1 MLDKKIE
8 VFRLDNEIIE
18 LVTKETKIK
27 SSTITKVI
35 ELLDEGNTVPF
46 IARYRKE
53 MTSGLDEVEIKL
65 IQDTYEY
72 AKQLKERK
80 EEVIRLIDEQ
90 DKLTESLEKEIKDA
104 TKLQRIEDLYR
115 PYRKKRRTRATIA
128 KEKGLEPLATQ
139 IYEQS
144 ISDVSAEAENYFSEE
159 HELTEVDAVLA
170 GVNDIIAEWISEDAS
185 YREYIRTET
194 WKRGSL
200 ETVVKDESLDE
211 KQVFKMYYEYSE
223 PIRTLVSHR
232 TLAINRGEKE
242 DVLRVTI
249 SPPVEQIIDFLERQV
264 ISKHKQEEC
273 VKILKLAVE
282 DSYKRLIEPSVEREV
297 RNRLTEEAE
306 IQAIEI
312 FSENLKNLL
321 LQPPLKGRMI
331 LALDPAYRTGCKL
344 AVIDE
349 TGKMHKVSV
358 IYPTA
363 PRNDIKG
370 SEKVVLDY
378 IDKYNIELIAIGNG
392 TASRE
397 SEQFIADVINN
408 NQLDVAY
415 IIVNEA
421 GASVYSASELAR
433 KEFPDLEVEERSAV
447 SIGRRVQDPL
457 AELVKIDP
465 KSIGVGQYQ
474 HDVTQK
480 LLNESLDFVVETAV
494 NQVGVNVNTA
504 SAPLLE
510 HVAGLSKTTAENV
523 ILKREEL
530 GKFTSRKQLKD
541 VPRLGPKTYE
551 QSIGF
556 LRIIDGEHPLDQ
568 TPIHPES
575 YKQTE
580 KLLAL
585 LGCELTDIGTE
596 TLNQKIKDMNLTEM
610 ALELDIG
617 ELTLKDITD
626 ALMRPGRDPREDF
639 PQPLLKQGVLSLENL
654 EKGMEMQGTV
664 RNVVDF
670 GAFVDIGV
678 GQDGLVH
685 ISKLSDRFVKHP
697 MDVVSV
703 GDVVTVWIEDVDVE
717 RGRVALTMKKA

>member
-1 MLDKKIE
+1 M
-8 VFRLDNEIIE
+8 DNEIIE
-18 LVTKETKIK
+18 IVTKDTKIK
-27 SSTITKVI
+27 ASIVTKVI
-35 ELLDEGNTVPF
+35 ELLEEGNTVPF

-65 IQDTYEY
+65 IQDTFEY
-72 AKQLKERK
+72 ATQLKERK

-90 DKLTESLEKEIKDA
+90 EKLTEELAKEINAA
-104 TKLQRIEDLYR
+104 TKLQRVEDLYR
-115 PYRKKRRTRATIA
+115 PYRKKRRTRATVA
-128 KEKGLEPLATQ
+128 KEKGLEPLAKE
-139 IYEQS
+139 IYEQTLA
-144 ISDVSAEAENYFSEE
+144 DVQSEAKQYISEE
-159 HELTEVDAVLA
+159 HELASVEDVLA
-170 GVNDIIAEWISEDAS
+170 GTNDILAEWISDEAS
-185 YREYIRTET
+185 YREHIRSAT
-194 WKRGSL
+194 WKKGKI
-200 ETVVKDESLDE
+200 ETEAKDSSLDE
-211 KQVFKMYYEYSE
+211 KEVYKMYYEYSE
-223 PIRTLVSHR
+223 PINTLVSHR
-232 TLAINRGEKE
+232 ILAINRGEKE
-242 DVLRVTI
+242 GVLRVSVQAPI
-249 SPPVEQIIDFLERQV
+249 EGIITYLGNQV
-264 ISKHKQEEC
+264 IPKRTEEAC
-273 VKILKLAVE
+273 AVILDEAIE
-282 DSYKRLIEPSVEREV
+282 DSYKRLIEPSVEREI

-306 IQAIEI
+306 AQAIEI

-321 LQPPLKGRMI
+321 LQAPLKEKMI
-331 LALDPAYRTGCKL
+331 LALDPAFRTGCKL
-344 AVIDE
+344 AVLDE
-349 TGKMHKVSV
+349 TGKMHEISV

-363 PRNDIKG
+363 PRNDYKG
-370 SEKVVLDY
+370 SEKVVLEF
-378 IDKYNIELIAIGNG
+378 IKKYNIELIAIGNG

-397 SEQFIADVINN
+397 SEQFIAEVIKNN
-408 NQLDVAY
+408 NLDVQY

-433 KEFPDLEVEERSAV
+433 EEFPNLEVEERSAV

-480 LLNESLDFVVETAV
+480 KLNESLDFVVETAV
-494 NQVGVNVNTA
+494 NQVGVDVNTA

-510 HVAGLSKTTAENV
+510 HVAGLSKTTAKNI

-530 GKFTSRKQLKD
+530 NRFSSRKELKD

-556 LRIIDGEHPLDQ
+556 LRILEGNHPLDQ

-580 KLLAL
+580 QLLKLLDCDL
-585 LGCELTDIGTE
+585 DDLGTDELNE
-596 TLNQKIKDMNLTEM
+596 KLKAMNLSEM
-610 ALELDIG
+610 ASELDIG
-617 ELTLKDITD
+617 ELTLQDIKN

-654 EKGMEMQGTV
+654 EEGMEMQGTV

-685 ISKLSDRFVKHP
+685 ISKLSNRFVNHP

-703 GDVVTVWIEDVDVE
+703 GDVVTVWVEEVDIN

>member
-8 VFRLDNEIIE
+8 VLRLDNEIID
-18 LVTKETKIK
+18 LVTKETEVKPQ
-27 SSTITKVI
+27 TVTKVI
-35 ELLDEGNTVPF
+35 ELLEEGNTVPF

-53 MTSGLDEVEIKL
+53 MTNGLDEVEIKL

-90 DKLTESLEKEIKDA
+90 DKLTESLEKEINTA

-128 KEKGLEPLATQ
+128 KEKGLEPLAKQ

-144 ISDVSAEAENYFSEE
+144 ISDVSGEAQNYFSEE
-159 HELTEVDAVLA
+159 HELTEVDDVLA

-249 SPPVEQIIDFLERQV
+249 NPPVEQIIRFLEDQV
-264 ISKHKQEEC
+264 ISQHNQAAC
-273 VKILKLAVE
+273 VNILKLAIE

-306 IQAIEI
+306 IQAIDI

-331 LALDPAYRTGCKL
+331 LALDPAFRTGCKL

-349 TGKMHKVSV
+349 TGKMHKINV

-378 IDKYNIELIAIGNG
+378 IEKYNIELIAIGNG

-397 SEQFIADVINN
+397 SEQFIADVISNN
-408 NQLDVAY
+408 ELDVAY

-541 VPRLGPKTYE
+541 VPRLGPKTYK

-556 LRIIDGEHPLDQ
+556 LRVIDGEHPLDQ

-580 KLLAL
+580 KLLNL
-585 LGCELTDIGTE
+585 LECDLTDIGTDK
-596 TLNQKIKDMNLTEM
+596 LNEKIKAMNLKEM
-610 ALELDIG
+610 ARELDIG

-626 ALMRPGRDPREDF
+626 ALMRPGRDPRDDF

-703 GDVVTVWIEDVDVE
+703 GDVVTVWIEDVDVK

>member
-1 MLDKKIE
+1 M
-8 VFRLDNEIIE
+8 FRLDNEIIE
-18 LVTKETKIK
+18 LVTKETNIK

-90 DKLTESLEKEIKDA
+90 DKLTESLEKEINAA

-159 HELTEVDAVLA
+159 HELTEVDLVLA

-200 ETVVKDESLDE
+200 ETVVKDKSLDE

-249 SPPVEQIIDFLERQV
+249 SPPVEQIIDFLEGQV

-273 VKILKLAVE
+273 VKILKLAIE

>member
-1 MLDKKIE
+1 M
-8 VFRLDNEIIE
+8 DNEIIE

-90 DKLTESLEKEIKDA
+90 DKLTESLEKEINAA
-104 TKLQRIEDLYR
+104 TKLQRVEDLYR

-159 HELTEVDAVLA
+159 HELTEVDVVLA
-170 GVNDIIAEWISEDAS
+170 GVNDILAEWISEDAS

-200 ETVVKDESLDE
+200 ETVVKDKSLDE

-249 SPPVEQIIDFLERQV
+249 RPPVEQIIDFLERQV

-717 RGRVALTMKKA
+717 RGRVALTMKKV

>member
-1 MLDKKIE
+1 
-8 VFRLDNEIIE
+8 
-18 LVTKETKIK
+18 
-27 SSTITKVI
+27 
-35 ELLDEGNTVPF
+35 
-46 IARYRKE
+46 
-53 MTSGLDEVEIKL
+53 
-65 IQDTYEY
+65 
-72 AKQLKERK
+72 
-80 EEVIRLIDEQ
+80 
-90 DKLTESLEKEIKDA
+90 
-104 TKLQRIEDLYR
+104 
-115 PYRKKRRTRATIA
+115 
-128 KEKGLEPLATQ
+128 
-139 IYEQS
+139 
-144 ISDVSAEAENYFSEE
+144 
-159 HELTEVDAVLA
+159 
-170 GVNDIIAEWISEDAS
+170 
-185 YREYIRTET
+185 
-194 WKRGSL
+194 
-200 ETVVKDESLDE
+200 
-211 KQVFKMYYEYSE
+211 
-223 PIRTLVSHR
+223 
-232 TLAINRGEKE
+232 NRGEKE

-249 SPPVEQIIDFLERQV
+249 SPPVEQIIDFLEGQV

-273 VKILKLAVE
+273 VKILKLAIE

-370 SEKVVLDY
+370 SEKVVLVY
-378 IDKYNIELIAIGNG
+378 IDKYNIELIAIGKG

-480 LLNESLDFVVETAV
+480 ELNRELSFVVETAV

-504 SAPLLE
+504 SSSLLE
-510 HVAGLSKTTAENV
+510 HVAGLSKTTANNIIKE
-523 ILKREEL
+523 REVL
-530 GKFTSRKQLKD
+530 GKFTNRAQLKK

-556 LRIIDGEHPLDQ
+556 LRVIDGEHLLDQ

-575 YKQTE
+575 YEVTEALLDVLDLEFTEIGSEALRE
-580 KLLAL
+580 KLHEIDSTKMAEVLSVGEPTL
-585 LGCELTDIGTE
+585 IDI
-596 TLNQKIKDMNLTEM
+596 I
-610 ALELDIG
+610 
-617 ELTLKDITD
+617 D
-626 ALMRPGRDPREDF
+626 ALQRPGRDLRDDF
-639 PQPLLKQGVLSLENL
+639 PQPILKQKVLSMEDLE
-654 EKGMEMQGTV
+654 EGMELEGTV

-670 GAFVDIGV
+670 GAFVDV
-678 GQDGLVH
+678 G
-685 ISKLSDRFVKHP
+685 
-697 MDVVSV
+697 
-703 GDVVTVWIEDVDVE
+703 
-717 RGRVALTMKKA
+717 

>member
-1 MLDKKIE
+1 M
-8 VFRLDNEIIE
+8 DNEIIE
-18 LVTKETKIK
+18 IVTKDTKIK
-27 SSTITKVI
+27 ASIVTKVI
-35 ELLDEGNTVPF
+35 ELLEEGNTVPF

-65 IQDTYEY
+65 IQDTFEY
-72 AKQLKERK
+72 ATQLKERK

-90 DKLTESLEKEIKDA
+90 EKLTEELAKEINAA
-104 TKLQRIEDLYR
+104 TKLQRVEDLYR
-115 PYRKKRRTRATIA
+115 PYRKKRRTRATVA
-128 KEKGLEPLATQ
+128 KEKGLEPLAKE
-139 IYEQS
+139 IYEQTLA
-144 ISDVSAEAENYFSEE
+144 DVQSEAKQYISEE
-159 HELTEVDAVLA
+159 HELASVEDVLA
-170 GVNDIIAEWISEDAS
+170 GTNDILAEWISDEAS
-185 YREYIRTET
+185 YREHIRSAT
-194 WKRGSL
+194 WKKGKI
-200 ETVVKDESLDE
+200 ETEAKDSSLDE
-211 KQVFKMYYEYSE
+211 KEVYKMYYEYSE
-223 PIRTLVSHR
+223 PINTLVSHR
-232 TLAINRGEKE
+232 ILAINRGEKE
-242 DVLRVTI
+242 GVLRVSVQAPI
-249 SPPVEQIIDFLERQV
+249 EGIITYLGNQV
-264 ISKHKQEEC
+264 IPKRTEEAC
-273 VKILKLAVE
+273 AVILDEAIE
-282 DSYKRLIEPSVEREV
+282 DSYKRLIEPSVEREI

-306 IQAIEI
+306 AQAIEI

-321 LQPPLKGRMI
+321 LQAPLKEKMI
-331 LALDPAYRTGCKL
+331 LALDPAFRTGCKL
-344 AVIDE
+344 AVLDE
-349 TGKMHKVSV
+349 TGKMHEISV

-363 PRNDIKG
+363 PRNDYKG
-370 SEKVVLDY
+370 SEKIVLEF
-378 IDKYNIELIAIGNG
+378 IKKYNIELIAIGNG

-397 SEQFIADVINN
+397 SEQFIAEVIKNN
-408 NQLDVAY
+408 NLDVQY

-433 KEFPDLEVEERSAV
+433 EEFPNLEVEERSAV

-480 LLNESLDFVVETAV
+480 KLNESLNFVVETAV
-494 NQVGVNVNTA
+494 NQVGVDVNTA

-510 HVAGLSKTTAENV
+510 HVAGLSKTTAKNI

-530 GKFTSRKQLKD
+530 NRFSSRKELKD

-556 LRIIDGEHPLDQ
+556 LRILEGNHPLDQ

-580 KLLAL
+580 QLLKLLDCDL
-585 LGCELTDIGTE
+585 DDLGTDELNE
-596 TLNQKIKDMNLTEM
+596 KLKAMNLSEM
-610 ALELDIG
+610 ASELDIG
-617 ELTLKDITD
+617 ELTLQDIKN

-654 EKGMEMQGTV
+654 EEGMEMQGTV

-685 ISKLSDRFVKHP
+685 ISKLSNRFVNHP

-703 GDVVTVWIEDVDVE
+703 GDVVTVWVEEVDIN

>member
-1 MLDKKIE
+1 IPNACFTITTSSIKNIKRSVRKRGDLPFLIGILFLLDKKIE

-18 LVTKETKIK
+18 LVTKETNIK

-80 EEVIRLIDEQ
+80 EVVIRLIDEQ
-90 DKLTESLEKEIKDA
+90 DKLTESLEKEINAA

-159 HELTEVDAVLA
+159 HELTEVDLVLA

-200 ETVVKDESLDE
+200 ETVVKDKSLDE

-249 SPPVEQIIDFLERQV
+249 SPPVEQIIDFLEGQV

-273 VKILKLAVE
+273 VKILKLAIE

-421 GASVYSASELAR
+421 GASVYSASELAT

-447 SIGRRVQDPL
+447 SIGRRVQDPF

-504 SAPLLE
+504 S
-510 HVAGLSKTTAENV
+510 
-523 ILKREEL
+523 
-530 GKFTSRKQLKD
+530 
-541 VPRLGPKTYE
+541 
-551 QSIGF
+551 
-556 LRIIDGEHPLDQ
+556 
-568 TPIHPES
+568 
-575 YKQTE
+575 
-580 KLLAL
+580 
-585 LGCELTDIGTE
+585 
-596 TLNQKIKDMNLTEM
+596 
-610 ALELDIG
+610 
-617 ELTLKDITD
+617 
-626 ALMRPGRDPREDF
+626 
-639 PQPLLKQGVLSLENL
+639 
-654 EKGMEMQGTV
+654 
-664 RNVVDF
+664 
-670 GAFVDIGV
+670 
-678 GQDGLVH
+678 
-685 ISKLSDRFVKHP
+685 
-697 MDVVSV
+697 
-703 GDVVTVWIEDVDVE
+703 
-717 RGRVALTMKKA
+717 